1 MDDID
6 SGNVLNAITP
16 VHLENLVQGGSTYG
30 MSEALT
36 YFTGSMETSWLFFA
50 DLGLGLGGG
59 IMLTSLLV
67 RLIYLPINI
76 YT

>member
-16 VHLENLVQGGSTYG
+16 THVENLVQGGSTYG
-30 MSEALT
+30 MNEAMAYCT
-36 YFTGSMETSWLFFA
+36 DVFDTIWMTMADTGMGM
-50 DLGLGLGGG
+50 GLGLMVAAMS
-59 IMLTSLLV
+59 IRVLYMPFNL
-67 RLIYLPINI
+67 